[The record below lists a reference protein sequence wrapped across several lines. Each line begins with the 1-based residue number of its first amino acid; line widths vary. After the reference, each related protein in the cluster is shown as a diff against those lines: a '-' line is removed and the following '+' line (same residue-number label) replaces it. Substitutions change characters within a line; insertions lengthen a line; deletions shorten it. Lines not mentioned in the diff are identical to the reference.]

1 MAVNRRHDASWS
13 DPIANDS
20 RPNELNLIASV
31 GSRHGRC
38 RGVAIGSGG
47 PSEAEAIHG
56 GARHPCAI
64 DPQVPN
70 GQKGCRQIGY
80 FIDIMHKDSVP
91 VVPRAVNAVVAPV
104 PCFQRAA
111 SNQDRRRPGR
121 VGRAPDDPPALGV
134 VGVVVGAAFQEKGA
148 ADAIVAVR
156 RAVLE
161 ADVKVVGKVVGA
173 GEGGQRQRQVARQR
187 AERGNVEVAAA
198 CRQRQREQC
207 QGTSEHERLEHDT
220 GSLIYKGERYWHRSI

>member
-1 MAVNRRHDASWS
+1 
-13 DPIANDS
+13 
-20 RPNELNLIASV
+20 
-31 GSRHGRC
+31 
-38 RGVAIGSGG
+38 
-47 PSEAEAIHG
+47 
-56 GARHPCAI
+56 
-64 DPQVPN
+64 
-70 GQKGCRQIGY
+70 
-80 FIDIMHKDSVP
+80 
-91 VVPRAVNAVVAPV
+91 
-104 PCFQRAA
+104 
-111 SNQDRRRPGR
+111 
-121 VGRAPDDPPALGV
+121 
-134 VGVVVGAAFQEKGA
+134 VVVGAAFQEKGA

-220 GSLIYKGERYWHRSI
+220 GSLIIRGSDIGTARYDALRMCVVLTNIRDHILYVPKTPADL